1 MLADRWL
8 AHTFAQRA
16 GSVMTMPQPVSRRRS
31 LAVVFVL
38 TAVAAAASV
47 LLLWPEHPR
56 QREVVPAPS
65 VLAIAA
71 PAPTALDAVR
81 FASFLGDLRAEAL
94 AAGLLPSTIDLAFV
108 DLAPDP
114 EVLDLANAQPE
125 YVKTAGEYLGL
136 LVSEA
141 RIENG
146 RLKLREHEPV
156 LAAVEKTYGVN
167 RYIVLAIWGVESN
180 YGVGMG
186 NRRIMRSLATLA
198 AYDTRRPQFW
208 RSELLAALR
217 ILPSGDTTSD
227 TMVGSW
233 AGAMG
238 HTQFMPTTYAVHAVD
253 FDKDG
258 RRDIWHSI
266 PDALASTANYL
277 KASGWMAGQP
287 WGFEVKV
294 PDRFDY
300 ALSAPGVSKNWS
312 EWQKLGLSRLDTRA
326 LPTNIGPLQLL
337 LPAGARG
344 PAFLVGANFKA
355 ILRYNNAVSYALA
368 VGHLAD
374 RLAGQPPLVKPWPAD
389 DKALGKGERDDL
401 QRRLTA
407 LGFDAGTVDGVI
419 GTSTRAAVRAFQKS
433 RGLPEDGHPDLALLD
448 RLRQEGTP

>member
-1 MLADRWL
+1 M
-8 AHTFAQRA
+8 
-16 GSVMTMPQPVSRRRS
+16 
-31 LAVVFVL
+31 L
-38 TAVAAAASV
+38 TAVAAAITV

-56 QREVVPAPS
+56 QAETAPAPPTPVIAAPTPNPAALDSARFAS
-65 VLAIAA
+65 VLA
-71 PAPTALDAVR
+71 
-81 FASFLGDLRAEAL
+81 DLRAEAL
-94 AAGLLPSTIDLAFV
+94 AAGILPVTVDTAFAGLV
-108 DLAPDP
+108 PDG
-114 EVLDLANAQPE
+114 EVLELANAQPE
-125 YVKTAGEYLGL
+125 YVKTAGEYLSL

-146 RLKLREHEPV
+146 RLKLREHEAV
-156 LAAVEKTYGVN
+156 LAAVETTYGVS
-167 RYIVLAIWGVESN
+167 RHIVLAIWGVESN
-180 YGVGMG
+180 YGGGMG

-208 RSELLAALR
+208 RGELLAALR
-217 ILPSGDTTSD
+217 ILQSGDTTSD
-227 TMVGSW
+227 NMAGSW

-258 RRDIWHSI
+258 RRDIWNSI

-277 KASGWMAGQP
+277 RASGWAAANP

-294 PDRFDY
+294 PDGFEY
-300 ALSAPGVSKNWS
+300 ALSAPGITKSWS
-312 EWQKLGLSRLDTRA
+312 EWQKLGLTRFDTRTLSA
-326 LPTNIGPLQLL
+326 TIGPLQLL

-344 PAFLVGANFKA
+344 PAFLVGTNFKA

-374 RLAGQPPLVKPWPAD
+374 RLAGLPPLTKAWPAD
-389 DKALGKGERDDL
+389 DRALGKGEREDM

-419 GTSTRAAVRAFQKS
+419 GTGTRAAVRAFQKS
-433 RGLPEDGHPDLALLD
+433 RSLPEDGHPDLALLD
-448 RLRQEGTP
+448 RLRQEGKP

>member
-1 MLADRWL
+1 M
-8 AHTFAQRA
+8 
-16 GSVMTMPQPVSRRRS
+16 
-31 LAVVFVL
+31 L
-38 TAVAAAASV
+38 TAVAAAVAV

-56 QREVVPAPS
+56 QAETAPAPPTP
-65 VLAIAA
+65 VIAA
-71 PAPTALDAVR
+71 PAPNPTPLDSAR
-81 FASFLGDLRAEAL
+81 FASVLADLRAEAL
-94 AAGLLPSTIDLAFV
+94 AAGILPATVDTAFAGLV
-108 DLAPDP
+108 PDG
-114 EVLDLANAQPE
+114 EVLELANAQPE
-125 YVKTAGEYLGL
+125 YVKTAGEYLSL

-146 RLKLREHEPV
+146 RLKLREHEAV
-156 LAAVEKTYGVN
+156 LAAVETTYGVS
-167 RYIVLAIWGVESN
+167 RHIVLAIWGVESN
-180 YGVGMG
+180 YGGGMG

-198 AYDTRRPQFW
+198 TYDTRRPQFW
-208 RSELLAALR
+208 RGELLAALR
-217 ILPSGDTTSD
+217 ILQSGDTTSNN
-227 TMVGSW
+227 MAGSW

-258 RRDIWHSI
+258 RRDIWNSI

-277 KASGWMAGQP
+277 RASGWTAANP

-294 PDRFDY
+294 PDGFEY
-300 ALSAPGVSKNWS
+300 ALSAPGITKSWP
-312 EWQKLGLSRLDTRA
+312 EWQKLGLTRFDTRTLSA
-326 LPTNIGPLQLL
+326 TIGPLQLL

-374 RLAGQPPLVKPWPAD
+374 RLAGLPPLAKAWPAD
-389 DKALGKGERDDL
+389 DRALGKGEREDM

-419 GTSTRAAVRAFQKS
+419 GTGTRAAVRAFQKS
-433 RGLPEDGHPDLALLD
+433 RSLPEDGHPDLALLD
-448 RLRQEGTP
+448 RLRQEGKP